1 MGKILVRAA
10 IFCCVCAIFYYSWLP
25 HSNLSSEHYLPQW
38 LLLWAN
44 EYGNIRTGVPFV
56 FFGFLSNALYVSKGI
71 RGRTLSKKISLQ
83 SYFKILGIS
92 MALVAIAELGQFF
105 IPDRSP
111 DFKDVIY
118 GIIGAQIGF
127 LLHLL
132 ILKFYKSLFKY
143 AK

>member
-1 MGKILVRAA
+1 MWTA
-10 IFCCVCAIFYYSWLP
+10 IFCCVCAVFYYSWLP
-25 HSNLSSEHYLPQW
+25 HSNLSSEHYLPNW
-38 LLLWAN
+38 LIIWAN
-44 EYGNIRTGVPFV
+44 EYGNIRTAIPFII
-56 FFGFLSNALYVSKGI
+56 FGFLSNTLHVSKSI
-71 RGRTLSKKISLQ
+71 KRGTLSKKILLQ

-92 MALVAIAELGQFF
+92 MALVATAEIGQFF

-132 ILKFYKSLFKY
+132 ILKFYKSFLNY